1 MKWYRLYGQQ
11 NKREE
16 RKIRRKINSLFFAKI
31 HKNNKLQIHW
41 LWKRREDSVTQ
52 NKKWICGHYCW
63 IYRKK
68 RIWRKYYVQL
78 YINWLDNPDKMD
90 KFLEKLLPK
99 WNQEEVENLNRPIT
113 SKTMESIIQ
122 KVLWSTA
129 CTTWFHCW
137 FLPNIKN
144 YLTILILKCFP
155 KKLKRTEL

>member
-1 MKWYRLYGQQ
+1 MQRSTKITNFKYTDCEIGEKIQLL
-11 NKREE
+11 
-16 RKIRRKINSLFFAKI
+16 KIRNGFVGITAEFI
-31 HKNNKLQIHW
+31 
-41 LWKRREDSVTQ
+41 
-52 NKKWICGHYCW
+52 G
-63 IYRKK
+63 KK

-99 WNQEEVENLNRPIT
+99 RNQEEVENLNRPIT

>member
-1 MKWYRLYGQQ
+1 MQRSTKITNFKYTDCEKGEKIQLL
-11 NKREE
+11 
-16 RKIRRKINSLFFAKI
+16 KIRNGFVGITAEFI
-31 HKNNKLQIHW
+31 
-41 LWKRREDSVTQ
+41 
-52 NKKWICGHYCW
+52 G
-63 IYRKK
+63 KK

-99 WNQEEVENLNRPIT
+99 RNQEEVENLNRPIT

>member
-1 MKWYRLYGQQ
+1 MQRSTKITNFKYTDCEKGEKIQLL
-11 NKREE
+11 
-16 RKIRRKINSLFFAKI
+16 KIRNGFVGITAEFI
-31 HKNNKLQIHW
+31 
-41 LWKRREDSVTQ
+41 
-52 NKKWICGHYCW
+52 G
-63 IYRKK
+63 KK

-99 WNQEEVENLNRPIT
+99 RNQEEVENLNRPIT

-144 YLTILILKCFP
+144 YLTIL
-155 KKLKRTEL
+155 TSWNELEFCPLQFFGEAF